1 MTDLARLETDNWE
14 LESAVRRHRSAPST
28 FWIPSEDRRRTLR
41 VGRAAKLIFKIRV
54 FDESGNAEVVSER
67 MWVYITGRE
76 GEAYEGRLQ
85 NQSEAT
91 PDFRPGTVV
100 RFLAEHVADIDD
112 PPPDYEPK

>member
-1 MTDLARLETDNWE
+1 
-14 LESAVRRHRSAPST
+14 
-28 FWIPSEDRRRTLR
+28 
-41 VGRAAKLIFKIRV
+41 
-54 FDESGNAEVVSER
+54 